1 MNVQIEFYGIPR
13 RRAGTGSVLLETGN
27 AGICLGDVLLQL
39 AQQYPK
45 LADDCFD
52 GQQLQASITANLN
65 GNRFV
70 TDADTQLNPG
80 DSLLIMSAD
89 AGG

>member
-1 MNVQIEFYGIPR
+1 M
-13 RRAGTGSVLLETGN
+13 ASVLLETGN
-27 AGICLGDVLLQL
+27 AGIRLGDVLLQL
-39 AQQYPK
+39 AQRYPK

-52 GQQLQASITANLN
+52 GERLQSNMTANIN
-65 GNRFV
+65 GHRFV